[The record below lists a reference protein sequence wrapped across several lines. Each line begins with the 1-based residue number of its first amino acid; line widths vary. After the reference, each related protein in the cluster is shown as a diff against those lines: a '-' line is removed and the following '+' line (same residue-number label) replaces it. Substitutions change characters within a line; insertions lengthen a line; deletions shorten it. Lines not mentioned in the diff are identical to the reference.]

1 MSADQGASTAED
13 RVAGID
19 LIDDGVGPIPCI
31 WQTANK
37 DASAMTELPPRATD
51 RSRAAE
57 SKGSGGSLNG
67 D

>member
-19 LIDDGVGPIPCI
+19 LIDDGVRPIPCI

-37 DASAMTELPPRATD
+37 DGSAMTGPPLRATD
-51 RSRAAE
+51 RARLRAWVLVAA
-57 SKGSGGSLNG
+57 
-67 D
+67 